1 MASDHRLNP
10 IDPHVADELRAGGGD
25 RFIADAN
32 PGFPCRQCLR
42 DAEIGEA
49 LLLVAHDPFT
59 KDSPYRSRSPIF
71 LHEHRCTPHRDV
83 GDLPGQLTR
92 RQLSVRAFDS
102 NAMMIDAEVIDGAD
116 LKRTLHRFFDDLATH
131 DVHIH
136 NASRGCWA
144 TSVVRTG

>member
-1 MASDHRLNP
+1 MTNEYRLDP
-10 IDPHVADELRAGGGD
+10 IDPDDADRLRAGGGD
-25 RFIADAN
+25 RFVADAM

-49 LLLVAHDPFT
+49 LVLVAHDPFT

-71 LHEHRCTPHRDV
+71 LHERPCAPRHD
-83 GDLPGQLTR
+83 DQELPEQLTR

-102 NAMMIDAEVIDGAD
+102 DAMMIDAEVIDGAD
-116 LKRTLHRFFDDLATH
+116 LKSALARFFADRATH
-131 DVHIH
+131 EVHVH

-144 TSVVRTG
+144 ASASRSA